1 MNSVLGFLAM
11 LGPLVVVHE
20 FGHYLF
26 ARLFGVK
33 AETFSIGFGPKIFG
47 KQMGETEWRFSMIPL
62 GGYVKL
68 LGEEPGVELKSEDKV
83 RSLGAKPRWQRLLIF
98 FGGPLFNFLFAIVVY
113 MTILAMGEPQ
123 VASRIARVVPD
134 SVADRAGFKNG
145 DRILEV
151 NGQATRK
158 FEEVDEWIE
167 ASVGKEMTFKIERA
181 SGTLALQVT
190 PVSKPGIGP
199 YGEPAQVG
207 TIEGLFAAPRAL
219 TIGVSNPESAAG
231 KAGLKT
237 NEQLVS
243 LSGMEL
249 KSWEHFEEAFRKLP
263 LGQPAKLVV
272 LGLDKKTKREVEL
285 FLPETADQ
293 FDYAGGWGLYSSE
306 LFVEKAVDK
315 SPASE
320 SGLKTGDRIVAV
332 GGKNLRSFF
341 QLRDEVQ
348 AGGEREKKVT
358 LTWEREG
365 QIMNA
370 TMVPTETAIQ
380 NVAHEKVI
388 QYTVGIVPM
397 LVWLEPELLIEPI
410 YNPFKLIGISIQRT
424 AEVSWKNVVSIAK
437 MFTGEVS
444 IKALGGPL
452 LIGKLAGESLGRGMI
467 SFLTMMAVLS
477 IGLGVLNLFPI
488 PVLDG
493 GQIFLLGLESIRGKP
508 LTIAQMERIQMVGL
522 ALILLLMTV
531 VMKNDIARLF

>member
-1 MNSVLGFLAM
+1 MDGD
-11 LGPLVVVHE
+11 
-20 FGHYLF
+20 
-26 ARLFGVK
+26 GV
-33 AETFSIGFGPKIFG
+33 
-47 KQMGETEWRFSMIPL
+47 
-62 GGYVKL
+62 
-68 LGEEPGVELKSEDKV
+68 
-83 RSLGAKPRWQRLLIF
+83 
-98 FGGPLFNFLFAIVVY
+98 
-113 MTILAMGEPQ
+113 
-123 VASRIARVVPD
+123 
-134 SVADRAGFKNG
+134 
-145 DRILEV
+145 
-151 NGQATRK
+151 
-158 FEEVDEWIE
+158 VDEE
-167 ASVGKEMTFKIERA
+167 RIERLDVA
-181 SGTLALQVT
+181 AL
-190 PVSKPGIGP
+190 
-199 YGEPAQVG
+199 
-207 TIEGLFAAPRAL
+207 
-219 TIGVSNPESAAG
+219 
-231 KAGLKT
+231 
-237 NEQLVS
+237 
-243 LSGMEL
+243 
-249 KSWEHFEEAFRKLP
+249 
-263 LGQPAKLVV
+263 
-272 LGLDKKTKREVEL
+272 
-285 FLPETADQ
+285 
-293 FDYAGGWGLYSSE
+293 
-306 LFVEKAVDK
+306 
-315 SPASE
+315 
-320 SGLKTGDRIVAV
+320 
-332 GGKNLRSFF
+332 

-348 AGGEREKKVT
+348 AGGEREKKIT